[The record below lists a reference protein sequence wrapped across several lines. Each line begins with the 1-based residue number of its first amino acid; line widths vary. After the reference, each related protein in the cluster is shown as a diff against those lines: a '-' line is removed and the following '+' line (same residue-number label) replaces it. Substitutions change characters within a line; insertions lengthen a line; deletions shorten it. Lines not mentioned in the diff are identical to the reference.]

1 MDLSSM
7 TTYVAA
13 LSVSTGR
20 VTESVKRF
28 PEFLGVFFVDPQTGT
43 AEDVR
48 MICVHVLAVMI
59 GGGKRKR
66 ANPKPRHDEDH
77 VKRAVGIG
85 REGARE
91 AVKRRI
97 PRSI

>member
-7 TTYVAA
+7 TAYVAA
-13 LSVSTGR
+13 LSVSTGC

-28 PEFLGVFFVDPQTGT
+28 PEFLGFFCRSPNRDRGRR
-43 AEDVR
+43 ADDLR
-48 MICVHVLAVMI
+48 AGA
-59 GGGKRKR
+59 GGDDRWGKRKR

-77 VKRAVGIG
+77 VKRAVGMG

-97 PRSI
+97 P

>member
-59 GGGKRKR
+59 GGVSAKGQIR
-66 ANPKPRHDEDH
+66 NL
-77 VKRAVGIG
+77 GTT
-85 REGARE
+85 
-91 AVKRRI
+91 RI
-97 PRSI
+97 MSKGPSE

>member
-1 MDLSSM
+1 M

-48 MICVHVLAVMI
+48 IICVHVLAVMI
-59 GGGKRKR
+59 GGVRAKGQIRKR
-66 ANPKPRHDEDH
+66 RHDEDH

-91 AVKRRI
+91 AVRRRI